1 MAGQALYR
9 KWRSQTFGEL
19 VGQEPVVQTLRN
31 AIRSGRIGHAYLF
44 TGPRGVGK
52 TTMAR
57 LLAKAVNCLAPL
69 EERPCDRCSECRAI
83 AEGRALD
90 VIEMD
95 AASHT
100 GVDDARELIEKVQFR
115 PTSARFKVY
124 IIDEVHMLSTA
135 AFNALLKT
143 LEEPPAHVL
152 FILATTEF
160 HKVPATITSRC
171 QRFAFSR
178 HSLSDITGHLNYVAH
193 AEQIELEA
201 GVAEQIARAATGAM
215 RDALS
220 ILDQLMAGT
229 DTVITLQQVQGLLG
243 TAPVSEVSSVVGALV
258 DGNIQAGLATI
269 EQVAEGGAD
278 LRQFTRDLVD
288 YLRSLMLVAA
298 TGKVDALDLPD
309 EMLSAIQD
317 QATRTAVGPVVQ
329 WLKLFANLDQQLKN
343 SPYGQL
349 PLEMA
354 VVEALT
360 APAMPIAARV
370 GLPSHNAPTRA
381 TSTTNGQP
389 RPQDTVPPVKAN
401 MSQAASPARLV
412 AAVSPAPHKTQDE
425 QVEQLLPP
433 VTSSATPVQQ
443 VGSTEETPVVV
454 PERVIEIEDNAAFLL
469 EEVIALW
476 EQFLLD
482 IQAENRFIR
491 AALPGVKPINVDG
504 HVLVMLAGKGVWQKK
519 KLEEEKSRRLLERI
533 LSKLL
538 NQRVGVRFTIDQQEE
553 MPDARK
559 LIQHARS
566 DSLIR
571 KAINIFEAEIVGI
584 DTP

>member
-31 AIRSGRIGHAYLF
+31 AIRTGRIGHAYLF

-115 PTSARFKVY
+115 PTSARLKVY

-178 HSLSDITGHLNYVAH
+178 HSLSDITGHLNFVAH
-193 AEQIELEA
+193 EEQIELEA

-229 DTVITLQQVQGLLG
+229 DTLISLQQVQGLLG
-243 TAPVSEVSSVVGALV
+243 TAPAGEVSSLTGALV

-278 LRQFTRDLVD
+278 LRQFTRDIVD

-298 TGKVDALDLPD
+298 TGNTAELDLPD
-309 EMLSAIQD
+309 EMLTSIVE
-317 QATRTAVGPVVQ
+317 QAARTDVGQIVQ

-360 APAMPIAARV
+360 APALPIAGRV
-370 GLPSHNAPTRA
+370 GTPSRSAPQRV
-381 TSTTNGQP
+381 TSASTIQQ
-389 RPQDTVPPVKAN
+389 RPQATVPPAKTTIP
-401 MSQAASPARLV
+401 QTAAPEKQVVPVPALSYNRQDDQLERLPPPT
-412 AAVSPAPHKTQDE
+412 AALDAVVP
-425 QVEQLLPP
+425 QVEPK
-433 VTSSATPVQQ
+433 
-443 VGSTEETPVVV
+443 EETPVIV
-454 PERVIEIEDNAAFLL
+454 PEQVIEIEDNAAFLL
-469 EEVIALW
+469 EEVEALW
-476 EQFLLD
+476 EQFNEDVRANSPIINGL
-482 IQAENRFIR
+482 IQK
-491 AALPGVKPINVDG
+491 VKPINVEG
-504 HVLVMLAGKGVWQKK
+504 HVLVMLAGRGAWQKQ
-519 KLEEEKSRRLLERI
+519 KLEEEKTRRVLERI

-538 NQRVGVRFTIDQQEE
+538 KQPAGVRFTVDQQEE

-566 DSLIR
+566 DSLVR